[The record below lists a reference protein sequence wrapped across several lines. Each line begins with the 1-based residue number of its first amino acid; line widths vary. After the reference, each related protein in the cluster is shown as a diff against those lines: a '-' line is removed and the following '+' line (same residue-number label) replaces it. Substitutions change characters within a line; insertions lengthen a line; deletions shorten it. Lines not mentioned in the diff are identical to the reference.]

1 MACAHA
7 ELDSGKNPMSKQLVD
22 LLLKE
27 QLITQGDY
35 SSANEAFQKS
45 KTPHLKFLQQHNLI
59 NEQKIVEFF
68 AKKYSV
74 PSFDLSRYVIDPEIV
89 KILSAED
96 ARRFRLIPLQ
106 KAKGTLVVALAD
118 PTALSNLDDIKFRT
132 QMKIE
137 AVITTLT
144 AFDMAMDK
152 YYGAMNLIEKQVKQG
167 EADRVE
173 DIGGLNQEEAL
184 EIKDANDIDAPI
196 IQLVNQ
202 VLVDAIKKKASD
214 IHIEPYENSFRIRIR
229 IDGSLYEAMK
239 PPNQVKSA
247 VIARI
252 KIMAKMDI
260 AEKRLPQDGRIKI
273 RTPFGE
279 MDFRVSSMP
288 TVFGEKIVLR
298 LLNKGGLQT
307 DLLKLGF
314 EKEALDC
321 FTAAIHESYGMV
333 LVTGPTGSGKT
344 TTLYSALQDLNKITD
359 NISTAEDPVEY
370 NLEGINQVQIHGDIG
385 LNFAAALRTFMRQ
398 DPDIILVGEVRD
410 FETAEVS
417 IQAALTGHLV
427 LSTLHTNDAPSSI
440 TRLLNMGVEPF
451 LVTAAV
457 NLICA
462 QRLVRRI
469 CPNCKVEAQVNI
481 QRIMDLGIDPNAAK
495 QMKLFRGAGCALCAN
510 TGYSGR
516 FGIYEVMPF
525 SPQLKEA
532 VLAGA
537 NSLELKKKAMEEG
550 MRTLRMA
557 ALTKAAEGM
566 TTLEEALT
574 STAADF

>member
-1 MACAHA
+1 
-7 ELDSGKNPMSKQLVD
+7 MSKQFVD

-27 QLITQGDY
+27 QLITQGDFN
-35 SSANEAFQKS
+35 AADEAFQKQ
-45 KTPHLKFLQQHNLI
+45 KIPHLKFLQQQNI
-59 NEQKIVEFF
+59 VVEQRLVEHFS
-68 AKKYSV
+68 KKYSV
-74 PSFDLSRYVIDPEIV
+74 PSFDLSKYVIDPEVV

-106 KAKGTLVVALAD
+106 KARGTLVVALAD
-118 PTALSNLDDIKFRT
+118 PTALANLDDIKFRT
-132 QMKIE
+132 QMRIE
-137 AVITTLT
+137 AVITSLS
-144 AFDMAMDK
+144 AFDVAMDK
-152 YYGAMNLIEKQVKQG
+152 YYGAMNLIEKQVKVG
-167 EADRVE
+167 EADKVE
-173 DIGGLNQEEAL
+173 DMGLNQGDAH
-184 EIKDANDIDAPI
+184 EIKDANDIDAPV

-202 VLVDAIKKKASD
+202 ILVDAIKKKASD
-214 IHIEPYENSFRIRIR
+214 IHIEPYEASFRIRLR
-229 IDGSLYEAMK
+229 IDGALYEAMR
-239 PPNQVKSA
+239 PPFQVKNA
-247 VIARI
+247 VIARV

-288 TVFGEKIVLR
+288 TVFGEKVVLR
-298 LLNKGGLQT
+298 LLNKSGLQT

-314 EKEALDC
+314 EKAALES
-321 FTAAIHESYGMV
+321 FTDAIHESYGMV

-344 TTLYSALQDLNKITD
+344 TTLYSALQELNKITD

-370 NLEGINQVQIHGDIG
+370 NLEGINQVQIHSDIG

-457 NLICA
+457 NLIVA

-469 CPNCKVEAQVNI
+469 CPNCRVEAPVNM
-481 QRIMDLGIDPNAAK
+481 QRLMELGVDPAAAK
-495 QMKLFRGAGCALCAN
+495 QMKLYRGAGCPSCAS
-510 TGYSGR
+510 TGFAGR

-525 SPQLKEA
+525 TSTLKEA

-537 NSLELKKKAMEEG
+537 NSLELKRKAMEEG

-557 ALTKAAEGM
+557 AITKAAEGM

-574 STAADF
+574 STSADF

>member
-1 MACAHA
+1 
-7 ELDSGKNPMSKQLVD
+7 MSKQFVD

-35 SSANEAFQKS
+35 NAAEEAFQKQ
-45 KTPHLKFLQQHNLI
+45 KVPHIKYLQQQNIIQEQRLI
-59 NEQKIVEFF
+59 EHFS
-68 AKKYSV
+68 KKYSI
-74 PSFDLSRYVIDPEIV
+74 PSFDLNKYQIDPEVV

-106 KAKGTLVVALAD
+106 KAKGTLVIALSD
-118 PTALSNLDDIKFRT
+118 PTALANLDDIKFRT
-132 QMKIE
+132 QMRIE
-137 AVITTLT
+137 AVITSIS
-144 AFDMAMDK
+144 AFEAAMDK
-152 YYGAMNLIEKQVKQG
+152 YYGAMNLIEKQVKVG
-167 EADRVE
+167 EADKVE
-173 DIGGLNQEEAL
+173 DMGLNTDNAH
-184 EIKDANDIDAPI
+184 EIKDANEIDAPV

-214 IHIEPYENSFRIRIR
+214 IHIEPYENAFRIRLR
-229 IDGSLYEAMK
+229 IDGALYEAMR
-239 PPNQVKSA
+239 PPLQVKNA
-247 VIARI
+247 VIARV

-288 TVFGEKIVLR
+288 TVFGEKVVLR
-298 LLNKGGLQT
+298 LLNKSGLQT
-307 DLLKLGF
+307 DLMKLGF
-314 EKEALDC
+314 EKAALEAFLS
-321 FTAAIHESYGMV
+321 AIHEPYGMV

-344 TTLYSALQDLNKITD
+344 TTLYSALQELNKVSD

-370 NLEGINQVQIHGDIG
+370 NLEGINQVQIHSDIG
-385 LNFAAALRTFMRQ
+385 LTFAAALRTFMRQ

-410 FETAEVS
+410 YETAEVS

-427 LSTLHTNDAPSSI
+427 LSTLHTNDAPSSA

-451 LVTAAV
+451 LVTAAI

-462 QRLVRRI
+462 QRLLRRI
-469 CPNCKVEAQVNI
+469 CPNCRVEAPVNV
-481 QRIMDLGIDPNAAK
+481 QRLMELGVDPGAAK
-495 QMKLFRGAGCALCAN
+495 QMKLYRGTGCPSCSN
-510 TGYSGR
+510 TGYAGR

-525 SPQLKEA
+525 TSTLKEG
-532 VLAGA
+532 VLSGA
-537 NSLELKKKAMEEG
+537 NSLELKKRAIGEG

-557 ALTKAAEGM
+557 ALSKAAEGM

-574 STAADF
+574 NTASDF

>member
-1 MACAHA
+1 
-7 ELDSGKNPMSKQLVD
+7 MSKAFVD

-27 QLITQGDY
+27 QLISHGDF
-35 SSANEAFQKS
+35 SAAEEAFQKQ
-45 KTPHLKFLQQHNLI
+45 KVPHLKYLQQHNSFQ
-59 NEQKIVEFF
+59 EQKLVEHFS
-68 AKKYSV
+68 KKYSI
-74 PSFDLSRYVIDPEIV
+74 PSFDLNKYQIDPELV

-106 KAKGTLVVALAD
+106 KARGTLVVALAD
-118 PTALSNLDDIKFRT
+118 PTALANLDDIKFRT
-132 QMKIE
+132 QMRIE
-137 AVITTLT
+137 AVITSLS
-144 AFDMAMDK
+144 AFDAAMDK
-152 YYGAMNLIEKQVKQG
+152 YYGAMNLIEKQVKVG
-167 EADRVE
+167 EADKVE
-173 DIGGLNQEEAL
+173 DMGLAGADAH
-184 EIKDANDIDAPI
+184 EIKDGSEIDAPV

-202 VLVDAIKKKASD
+202 ILVDAIKKKASD
-214 IHIEPYENSFRIRIR
+214 IHIEPYENSFRVRFR
-229 IDGSLYEAMK
+229 IDGALYESIR
-239 PPNQVKSA
+239 PPTQVKSA
-247 VIARI
+247 VIARV

-288 TVFGEKIVLR
+288 TIFGEKMVLR
-298 LLNKGGLQT
+298 LLNKGGLQA
-307 DLLKLGF
+307 DLTKLGF
-314 EKEALDC
+314 EKRALES
-321 FTAAIHESYGMV
+321 FTDSIHESYGMV

-344 TTLYSALQDLNKITD
+344 TTLYSALQELNKTTD

-370 NLEGINQVQIHGDIG
+370 NLEGINQVQIHSDIG

-398 DPDIILVGEVRD
+398 DPDIILVGEIRD

-457 NLICA
+457 NLIVA
-462 QRLVRRI
+462 QRLLRRV
-469 CPNCKVEAQVNI
+469 CPNCRTETPVNV
-481 QRIMDLGIDPNAAK
+481 QRLTELGVDPNAAK
-495 QMKLFRGAGCALCAN
+495 QMKLYKGAGCASCAN
-510 TGYSGR
+510 TGFAGR

-525 SPQLKEA
+525 TQSLKEA

-537 NSLELKKKAMEEG
+537 NSLELKKKAMGEG

-557 ALTKAAEGM
+557 AITKAAEGM

>member
-1 MACAHA
+1 
-7 ELDSGKNPMSKQLVD
+7 MSKQLVD

-27 QLITQGDY
+27 GIITQGHFN
-35 SSANEAFQKS
+35 AAEEAFQKQ
-45 KTPHLKFLQQHNLI
+45 KVPHLKYLQQQNLI
-59 NEQKIVEFF
+59 QEQKIVEHFS
-68 AKKYSV
+68 KKYSI
-74 PSFDLSRYVIDPEIV
+74 PSFDLSKYVIDPEII

-96 ARRFRLIPLQ
+96 ARKFRLIPLQ
-106 KAKGTLVVALAD
+106 KAKGTLVIALAD
-118 PTALSNLDDIKFRT
+118 PTALANLDDIKFRT
-132 QMKIE
+132 QMRIE
-137 AVITTLT
+137 AVITSLT
-144 AFDMAMDK
+144 AFDAAMDK
-152 YYGAMNLIEKQVKQG
+152 YYGAMNLIEKQVKVG
-167 EADRVE
+167 EADKVE
-173 DIGGLNQEEAL
+173 DIGLNSADAH
-184 EIKDANDIDAPI
+184 EIKDANEIDAPI

-214 IHIEPYENSFRIRIR
+214 IHIEPYENAFRIRLR
-229 IDGSLYEAMK
+229 IDGALYEAMR
-239 PPNQVKSA
+239 PPMQVKSA
-247 VIARI
+247 VIARV

-273 RTPFGE
+273 KTPFGE

-314 EKEALDC
+314 EKQALES
-321 FTAAIHESYGMV
+321 FTKSIHESYGMV

-344 TTLYSALQDLNKITD
+344 TTLYSALQELNKVTD

-370 NLEGINQVQIHGDIG
+370 NLEGINQVQIHSDIG

-440 TRLLNMGVEPF
+440 TRLLNMGIEPF

-462 QRLVRRI
+462 QRLLRRI
-469 CPNCKVEAQVNI
+469 CPNCKVDSPVNV
-481 QRIMDLGIDPNAAK
+481 QRVMELGVDPVAAK
-495 QMKLFRGAGCALCAN
+495 QIKLYKGAGCASCSN

-525 SPQLKEA
+525 TQNLKEA

-550 MRTLRMA
+550 MRSLRMA
-557 ALTKAAEGM
+557 AISKAAEGM
-566 TTLEEALT
+566 TTLEEAL
-574 STAADF
+574 SNTAADF

>member
-1 MACAHA
+1 
-7 ELDSGKNPMSKQLVD
+7 MSKQLVD

-27 QLITQGDY
+27 NLITQADHN
-35 SSANEAFQKS
+35 AADEAFRKQKV
-45 KTPHLKFLQQHNLI
+45 PHLKYLQQHNLI
-59 NEQKIVEFF
+59 QEGKIVEYF
-68 AKKYSV
+68 AKKYSI
-74 PSFDLSRYVIDPEIV
+74 PSFDLSKYVIDGEIV
-89 KILSAED
+89 KIMTAED
-96 ARRFRLIPLQ
+96 VRRFRLIPLQ

-118 PTALSNLDDIKFRT
+118 PTALANLDDIKFRT
-132 QMKIE
+132 QLRIE
-137 AVITTLT
+137 AVITSLS
-144 AFDMAMDK
+144 AFEMAMDK
-152 YYGAMNLIEKQVKQG
+152 YYGALNLVEKQVKQG
-167 EADRVE
+167 EADAVE
-173 DIGGLNQEEAL
+173 ELGLGEGDAH
-184 EIKDANDIDAPI
+184 EIKDGSEIDAPI

-202 VLVDAIKKKASD
+202 ILVDAIKKKASD
-214 IHIEPYENSFRIRIR
+214 IHIEPYEHSFRVRIR
-229 IDGSLYEAMK
+229 IDGVLYEAMR
-239 PPNQVKSA
+239 PPNQVKNA
-247 VIARI
+247 VIARV

-279 MDFRVSSMP
+279 MDFRVSTMP
-288 TVFGEKIVLR
+288 TVFGEKVVMR
-298 LLNKGGLQT
+298 LLNKSGLQT

-314 EKEALDC
+314 EKSALEH
-321 FTAAIHESYGMV
+321 FTSAIHESYGMV

-344 TTLYSALQDLNKITD
+344 TTLYSALQELNKITD

-370 NLEGINQVQIHGDIG
+370 NLEGINQVQVHADIG

-398 DPDIILVGEVRD
+398 DPDIILVGEIRD

-440 TRLLNMGVEPF
+440 TRLLNMGIEPF

-462 QRLVRRI
+462 QRLIRRI
-469 CPNCKVEAQVNI
+469 CPNCKVETPVPI
-481 QRIMDLGIDPNAAK
+481 ERLMDLGIDPAAAK
-495 QMKLFRGAGCALCAN
+495 QMKVYKGTGCAQCAN

-516 FGIYEVMPF
+516 LGIYEVMPF
-525 SPQLKEA
+525 TATLKEA

-550 MRTLRMA
+550 MRSLRMS
-557 ALTKAAEGM
+557 ALTKVAEGM

-574 STAADF
+574 NTASDF

>member
-1 MACAHA
+1 MKGDWIFGIR
-7 ELDSGKNPMSKQLVD
+7 EDSMSKQFVD

-27 QLITQGDY
+27 QLITQGDFN
-35 SSANEAFQKS
+35 SAQEAFQKS
-45 KTPHLKFLQQHNLI
+45 KTPHLKFLQQNNLI
-59 NEQKIVEFF
+59 HEQKIMEYF

-74 PSFDLSRYVIDPEIV
+74 PSFDLMRYTIDPEIV

-106 KAKGTLVVALAD
+106 RAKGTLVVALAD

-137 AVITTLT
+137 AVLTTLS
-144 AFDMAMDK
+144 AFDQAMDK
-152 YYGAMNLIEKQVKQG
+152 YYGAMNMIEKQVKQG
-167 EADRVE
+167 EGDKVE
-173 DIGGLNQEEAL
+173 DISGLQDEAL
-184 EIKDANDIDAPI
+184 EIKDANDIDAPV

-214 IHIEPYENSFRIRIR
+214 VHFEPYENSFRVRIR
-229 IDGSLYEAMK
+229 IDGALYEAMK
-239 PPNQVKSA
+239 PPMQVKNA

-314 EKEALDC
+314 EKAALGS
-321 FTAAIHESYGMV
+321 FTNAIHASYGMV

-344 TTLYSALQDLNKITD
+344 TTLYSALQDLNKLD
-359 NISTAEDPVEY
+359 SNISTAEDPVEY
-370 NLEGINQVQIHGDIG
+370 NLEGINQVQIHSDIG

-398 DPDIILVGEVRD
+398 DPDIILVGEIRD

-417 IQAALTGHLV
+417 VQAALTGHLV
-427 LSTLHTNDAPSSI
+427 LSTLHTNDAPSSV

-469 CPNCKVEAQVNI
+469 CMNCKVEAQVNV
-481 QRIMDLGIDPNAAK
+481 QRLMDLGIDPAAAK
-495 QMKLFRGAGCALCAN
+495 QIKLFRGAGCAACAN

-516 FGIYEVMPF
+516 FGIYEIMPF
-525 SPQLKEA
+525 TATLKEA

-557 ALTKAAEGM
+557 ALTKAAEGL

-574 STAADF
+574 STSADF

>member
-1 MACAHA
+1 
-7 ELDSGKNPMSKQLVD
+7 MSKPFVD

-27 QLITQGDY
+27 QLITQGDFN
-35 SSANEAFQKS
+35 SAQEAFQKT
-45 KTPHLKFLQQHNLI
+45 KTPHLKYLQQHGLVH
-59 NEQKIVEFF
+59 EQKIMEYF

-74 PSFDLSRYVIDPEIV
+74 PSFDLMRYTIAPEVI

-137 AVITTLT
+137 AVLATLS
-144 AFDMAMDK
+144 AFEQAMDK
-152 YYGAMNLIEKQVKQG
+152 YYGAMNMVERQVKQG
-167 EADRVE
+167 EGDKVE
-173 DIGGLNQEEAL
+173 DIGGLQEEAL
-184 EIKDANDIDAPI
+184 EIKDANDIDAPV

-214 IHIEPYENSFRIRIR
+214 VHFEPYENSFRIRIR
-229 IDGSLYEAMK
+229 IDGALYEAMK
-239 PPNQVKSA
+239 PPMQVKNA

-314 EKEALDC
+314 EKAALSS
-321 FTAAIHESYGMV
+321 FTQSIHASYGMV

-344 TTLYSALQDLNKITD
+344 TTLYSALQELNKMSD

-370 NLEGINQVQIHGDIG
+370 NLEGINQVQIHSDIG

-398 DPDIILVGEVRD
+398 DPDIILVGEIRD

-417 IQAALTGHLV
+417 VQAALTGHLV

-469 CPNCKVEAQVNI
+469 CQNCKVEAQVNV
-481 QRIMDLGIDPNAAK
+481 QRLMDLGIDPAAAK
-495 QMKLFRGAGCALCAN
+495 QIKLYRGAGCAACAN
-510 TGYSGR
+510 TGYQGR
-516 FGIYEVMPF
+516 FGIYEIMPF
-525 SPQLKEA
+525 TPTLKEA

-557 ALTKAAEGM
+557 GLTKAAEGM

-574 STAADF
+574 STSADF

>member
-1 MACAHA
+1 
-7 ELDSGKNPMSKQLVD
+7 MSKQFVD

-27 QLITQGDY
+27 QLITQGDFN
-35 SSANEAFQKS
+35 AADEAFQKQ
-45 KTPHLKFLQQHNLI
+45 KVPHLKFLQQQNIIIESKL
-59 NEQKIVEFF
+59 VEHFS
-68 AKKYSV
+68 KKYSI
-74 PSFDLSRYVIDPEIV
+74 PSFDLAKYQIDPEIT
-89 KILSAED
+89 KILTAED

-106 KAKGTLVVALAD
+106 KARGTLVVALSD

-132 QMKIE
+132 QLRIE
-137 AVITTLT
+137 AVMTSLS
-144 AFDMAMDK
+144 AFDQAMDK
-152 YYGAMNLIEKQVKQG
+152 YYGAMNLIEKQVKVG
-167 EADRVE
+167 EADKVE
-173 DIGGLNQEEAL
+173 DMGLNTGDAH
-184 EIKDANDIDAPI
+184 EIKDANEIDAPV

-214 IHIEPYENSFRIRIR
+214 IHIEPYETSFRIRFR
-229 IDGSLYEAMK
+229 IDGALYETIR

-247 VIARI
+247 VIARV

-307 DLLKLGF
+307 DLMKLGF
-314 EKEALDC
+314 EKAALEN
-321 FTAAIHESYGMV
+321 FTDAIHESYGMV

-344 TTLYSALQDLNKITD
+344 TTLYSALQELNKISE

-370 NLEGINQVQIHGDIG
+370 NLEGINQVQIHSDIG

-457 NLICA
+457 NLIVA
-462 QRLVRRI
+462 QRLLRRI
-469 CPNCKVEAQVNI
+469 CQNCRVDAPVNM
-481 QRIMDLGIDPNAAK
+481 QRLMELGVDPGAAK
-495 QMKLFRGAGCALCAN
+495 QMKLFRGAGCPSCAN
-510 TGYSGR
+510 TGFTGR

-525 SPQLKEA
+525 TQTLKEA

-557 ALTKAAEGM
+557 AITKAAEGM

-574 STAADF
+574 STSADF

>member
-1 MACAHA
+1 
-7 ELDSGKNPMSKQLVD
+7 MSKQFVD

-35 SSANEAFQKS
+35 NAAVEAFQKQ
-45 KTPHLKFLQQHNLI
+45 KMPHLKFLQQQNI
-59 NEQKIVEFF
+59 VVEQKLVEHFS
-68 AKKYSV
+68 KKYSI
-74 PSFDLSRYVIDPEIV
+74 PSFDLSKYVIDPEVV

-106 KAKGTLVVALAD
+106 KARGTLVVALAD
-118 PTALSNLDDIKFRT
+118 ATALANLDDIKFRT
-132 QMKIE
+132 QMRIE
-137 AVITTLT
+137 AVITSIT
-144 AFDMAMDK
+144 AFEVAMDK
-152 YYGAMNLIEKQVKQG
+152 YYGAMNLIEKQVKVG
-167 EADRVE
+167 EADKVE
-173 DIGGLNQEEAL
+173 EMGLNAGDAH
-184 EIKDANDIDAPI
+184 EIKDANDIDAPV

-214 IHIEPYENSFRIRIR
+214 IHIEPYEATFRIRLR
-229 IDGSLYEAMK
+229 IDGALYEAMR
-239 PPNQVKSA
+239 PPFQVKNA
-247 VIARI
+247 VIARV

-314 EKEALDC
+314 EKAALHA
-321 FTAAIHESYGMV
+321 FTESIHESYGMV

-344 TTLYSALQDLNKITD
+344 TTLYSALQELNKITD

-370 NLEGINQVQIHGDIG
+370 NLEGINQVQIHSDIG

-457 NLICA
+457 NLIVA

-469 CPNCKVEAQVNI
+469 CPNCRVDAPVNM
-481 QRIMDLGIDPNAAK
+481 QRLMELGVDPGAAK
-495 QMKLFRGAGCALCAN
+495 VMKLYRGAGCPSCAN
-510 TGYSGR
+510 TGFAGR

-525 SPQLKEA
+525 TATLKEA

-537 NSLELKKKAMEEG
+537 NSLELKRKAMEEG

-557 ALTKAAEGM
+557 AITKAAEGM

-574 STAADF
+574 STSADF

>member
-1 MACAHA
+1 
-7 ELDSGKNPMSKQLVD
+7 MSKQFVD

-27 QLITQGDY
+27 QLITTGDFN
-35 SSANEAFQKS
+35 AAQEAFQKS
-45 KTPHLKFLQQHNLI
+45 KTPHLKHLQQMNLI
-59 NEQKIVEFF
+59 NEQKIVEYF

-74 PSFDLSRYVIDPEIV
+74 PSFDLTRYVIEPEVV
-89 KILSAED
+89 KILTAED

-106 KAKGTLVVALAD
+106 RAKGTLVVALAD

-137 AVITTLT
+137 AVITSLT
-144 AFDMAMDK
+144 AFDTAMDK
-152 YYGAMNLIEKQVKQG
+152 YYGAMNLIEKQVTND
-167 EADRVE
+167 ANAVVDMS
-173 DIGGLNQEEAL
+173 GLKEEAL
-184 EIKDANDIDAPI
+184 EIKDANDIDAPV

-202 VLVDAIKKKASD
+202 IMVDAIKKKASD
-214 IHIEPYENSFRIRIR
+214 IHIEPYETSFRVRIR
-229 IDGSLYEAMK
+229 IDGALYEAMR
-239 PPNQVKSA
+239 PPNQIKNA
-247 VIARI
+247 VIARV

-307 DLLKLGF
+307 DLMKLGF
-314 EKEALDC
+314 EKKALES
-321 FTAAIHESYGMV
+321 FSAAIHESYGMV

-344 TTLYSALQDLNKITD
+344 TTLYSALQELNKLD
-359 NISTAEDPVEY
+359 SNISTAEDPVEY
-370 NLEGINQVQIHGDIG
+370 NLEGINQVQIHSDIG

-462 QRLVRRI
+462 QRLLRRI
-469 CPNCKVEAQVNI
+469 CAQCRVEAQVNV
-481 QRIMDLGIDPNAAK
+481 QRLMDLGVEPAAAK
-495 QMKLFRGAGCALCAN
+495 QMKLFRGAGCAVCAN
-510 TGYSGR
+510 TGYQGR
-516 FGIYEVMPF
+516 FGIYEIMPF
-525 SPQLKEA
+525 TPTLKEA
-532 VLAGA
+532 VLGGA
-537 NSLELKKKAMEEG
+537 NSLELKKKALDEG
-550 MRTLRMA
+550 MRSLRMA
-557 ALTKAAEGM
+557 ALTKAAEGV

>member
-1 MACAHA
+1 
-7 ELDSGKNPMSKQLVD
+7 MSKQFVD

-27 QLITQGDY
+27 QLITQGDFN
-35 SSANEAFQKS
+35 AAQEAFQKQ
-45 KTPHLKFLQQHNLI
+45 KTPHLKYLQQQNLI
-59 NEQKIVEFF
+59 QEQKIVDYF

-74 PSFDLSRYVIDPEIV
+74 PAFDLTRYVIDPEVV
-89 KILSAED
+89 KILTAED

-118 PTALSNLDDIKFRT
+118 PTALQHLDDIKFRT

-137 AVITTLT
+137 AVITSLS

-152 YYGAMNLIEKQVKQG
+152 YYGAMNLIEKQVNTA
-167 EADRVE
+167 EANSVE
-173 DIGGLNQEEAL
+173 DMGLHQEEAL
-184 EIKDANDIDAPI
+184 EIKDANDIDAPV

-202 VLVDAIKKKASD
+202 ILVDAIKKKASD
-214 IHIEPYENSFRIRIR
+214 IHIEPYETTFRIRIR

-239 PPNQVKSA
+239 PPNQIKNA
-247 VIARI
+247 VIARV

-273 RTPFGE
+273 KTPFGE

-307 DLLKLGF
+307 DLMKLGF
-314 EKEALDC
+314 EKRALEA
-321 FTAAIHESYGMV
+321 FSSAIKESYGMV

-344 TTLYSALQDLNKITD
+344 TTLYSALQELNKLDT

-370 NLEGINQVQIHGDIG
+370 NLDGINQVQIHSDIG

-427 LSTLHTNDAPSSI
+427 MSTLHTNDAPSSI

-469 CPNCKVEAQVNI
+469 CSNCKVEAQVNV
-481 QRIMDLGIDPNAAK
+481 QKLMDLGIDPGAAK
-495 QMKLFRGAGCALCAN
+495 TMKMWRGAGCAMCAN

-516 FGIYEVMPF
+516 FGIYEIMPF
-525 SPQLKEA
+525 TANLKEA

-557 ALTKAAEGM
+557 ALTKVAEGM

>member
-1 MACAHA
+1 MKRY
-7 ELDSGKNPMSKQLVD
+7 GVQGRFMSKQFVD

-27 QLITQGDY
+27 QLITQGDFN
-35 SSANEAFQKS
+35 SAQEAFQKS
-45 KTPHLKFLQQHNLI
+45 KTPHLKFLQQHNAI
-59 NEQKIVEFF
+59 NEQKIVEHF

-74 PSFDLSRYVIDPEIV
+74 PSFDLMRYQIEPDVA
-89 KILSAED
+89 KILTPDD

-106 KAKGTLVVALAD
+106 RAKGTLVVALAD

-137 AVITTLT
+137 AVITTIS
-144 AFDMAMDK
+144 AFDMAIEK
-152 YYGAMNLIEKQVKQG
+152 YYGAMNLVEKQVKMG
-167 EADRVE
+167 EADKVE
-173 DIGGLNQEEAL
+173 DMGLLQEESI

-214 IHIEPYENSFRIRIR
+214 IHIEPYETSFRIRIR
-229 IDGSLYEAMK
+229 IDGSLYEAMR
-239 PPNQVKSA
+239 PPNQVKNA

-298 LLNKGGLQT
+298 LLNKSGLQT
-307 DLLKLGF
+307 DLMKLGF
-314 EKEALDC
+314 EKHALEA
-321 FTAAIHESYGMV
+321 FNAAIHESYGMV

-344 TTLYSALQDLNKITD
+344 TTLYSALQELNKITD

-370 NLEGINQVQIHGDIG
+370 NMEGINQVQIHSDIG

-427 LSTLHTNDAPSSI
+427 MSTLHTNDAPSSV

-457 NLICA
+457 NLVCA

-469 CPNCKVEAQVNI
+469 CQHCKVESPVPV
-481 QRIMDLGIDPNAAK
+481 QRLMDLGIDPGAAK
-495 QMKLFRGAGCALCAN
+495 QMKVFRGAGCTACAN

-516 FGIYEVMPF
+516 FGIYEIMPF
-525 SPQLKEA
+525 TASLKEA

-537 NSLELKKKAMEEG
+537 NSLELKKKAIEEG

-557 ALTKAAEGM
+557 GLTKVAEGM
-566 TTLEEALT
+566 TTLEEALAC
-574 STAADF
+574 TAADF

>member
-1 MACAHA
+1 
-7 ELDSGKNPMSKQLVD
+7 MSKSFVD

-27 QLITQGDY
+27 QLITQSD
-35 SSANEAFQKS
+35 AAAAEEAFQKT
-45 KTPHLKFLQQHNLI
+45 KTAHLKYLLEKGLI
-59 NEQKIVEFF
+59 QEARVVEYFS
-68 AKKYSV
+68 KKYSV
-74 PSFDLSRYVIDPEIV
+74 PSFDLGKYTIAPEII
-89 KILSAED
+89 KILTSED

-118 PTALSNLDDIKFRT
+118 PTALANLDDIKFRT
-132 QMKIE
+132 QLRIE
-137 AVITTLT
+137 AVITSIT
-144 AFDMAMDK
+144 AFEQALDK
-152 YYGAMNLIEKQVKQG
+152 YYGALNLVEKQVLSKAA
-167 EADRVE
+167 ENEVE
-173 DIGGLNQEEAL
+173 VSLGGNEAL
-184 EIKDANDIDAPI
+184 EIKDANEIDAPI

-202 VLVDAIKKKASD
+202 VLVEAIKKKASD
-214 IHIEPYENSFRIRIR
+214 IHIEPYETSFRIRLR
-229 IDGSLYEAMK
+229 IDGALYETMR
-239 PPNQVKSA
+239 PPTQVKNA

-260 AEKRLPQDGRIKI
+260 SEKRLPQDGRIKI
-273 RTPFGE
+273 KTPYGE

-288 TVFGEKIVLR
+288 TVFGEKVVMR

-307 DLLKLGF
+307 DLMKLGF
-314 EKEALDC
+314 EKAALKN
-321 FTAAIHESYGMV
+321 FISAIHESYGMV

-344 TTLYSALQDLNKITD
+344 TTLYSALQELNKISD

-370 NLEGINQVQIHGDIG
+370 NLEGINQVQIHSDIG

-462 QRLVRRI
+462 QRLLRRI
-469 CPNCKVEAQVNI
+469 CPNCKTELPPNVPRLLE
-481 QRIMDLGIDPNAAK
+481 LGIDPAAANA
-495 QMKLFRGAGCALCAN
+495 MKTFKGAGCASCAN
-510 TGYSGR
+510 TGFSGR

-525 SPQLKEA
+525 TSTLKEA

-566 TTLEEALT
+566 TTLEEALS
-574 STAADF
+574 STASDF

>member
-1 MACAHA
+1 
-7 ELDSGKNPMSKQLVD
+7 MSKQFAD

-27 QLITQGDY
+27 HLITQGDY
-35 SSANEAFQKS
+35 NAADEAFHKQKIA
-45 KTPHLKFLQQHNLI
+45 HLKFLHQHNLI
-59 NEQKIVEFF
+59 QEAKIVEHFS
-68 AKKYSV
+68 KKYSV
-74 PSFDLSRYVIDPEIV
+74 PSFDLAKYQIDPEII

-106 KAKGTLVVALAD
+106 KARGTLVVALAD
-118 PTALSNLDDIKFRT
+118 PTALAHLDDMKFRT
-132 QMKIE
+132 QLRIE
-137 AVITTLT
+137 AVITSIS
-144 AFDMAMDK
+144 AFDQALER
-152 YYGAMNLIEKQVKQG
+152 YYGALNLVEKQVKAG
-167 EADRVE
+167 EGDSVE
-173 DIGGLNQEEAL
+173 EMGLGGDDAH

-214 IHIEPYENSFRIRIR
+214 IHIEPYEHSFRVRLR
-229 IDGSLYEAMK
+229 IDGALYESMR
-239 PPNQVKSA
+239 PPNQVKNA
-247 VIARI
+247 VIARV
-252 KIMAKMDI
+252 KIMARMDI

-273 RTPFGE
+273 RTPLGE
-279 MDFRVSSMP
+279 MDFRVSTMP
-288 TVFGEKIVLR
+288 TVFGEKVVLR
-298 LLNKGGLQT
+298 LLNKSGLQT

-314 EKEALDC
+314 DKAALEH
-321 FTAAIHESYGMV
+321 FTASIHESYGMV

-344 TTLYSALQDLNKITD
+344 TTLYSALQELNKISD

-370 NLEGINQVQIHGDIG
+370 NLEGVNQVQIHSDIG

-417 IQAALTGHLV
+417 VQAALTGHLV

-462 QRLVRRI
+462 QRLMRRI
-469 CPNCKVEAQVNI
+469 CPNCKVEVPVPI
-481 QRIMDLGIDPNAAK
+481 QRLMDLGIDPVAAK
-495 QMKLFRGAGCALCAN
+495 QMKTYKGAGCPQCTN

-525 SPQLKEA
+525 RSELKEA

-537 NSLELKKKAMEEG
+537 NSIELKKRAMEAG

-557 ALTKAAEGM
+557 ALTKVAEGL

-574 STAADF
+574 NTAADF

>member
-1 MACAHA
+1 
-7 ELDSGKNPMSKQLVD
+7 MSKQFVD

-27 QLITQGDY
+27 HLITQGDY
-35 SSANEAFQKS
+35 NGAEEAFHKQKL
-45 KTPHLKFLQQHNLI
+45 PHLKFLQQHNLI
-59 NEQKIVEFF
+59 QEQKIVEHF
-68 AKKYSV
+68 AKKYSI
-74 PSFDLSRYVIDPEIV
+74 PSFDLNRYTIDTQV
-89 KILSAED
+89 AKIISAED
-96 ARRFRLIPLQ
+96 VRRFRLIPLQ

-118 PTALSNLDDIKFRT
+118 PTALANLDDIKFRT
-132 QMKIE
+132 QLKIE
-137 AVITTLT
+137 AVITTIT
-144 AFDMAMDK
+144 AFDAAMDK
-152 YYGAMNLIEKQVKQG
+152 YYGALNLVEKQVKVG
-167 EADRVE
+167 EADKVE
-173 DIGGLNQEEAL
+173 AIGLQEEEAH
-184 EIKDANDIDAPI
+184 EIKDANDIDAPV

-214 IHIEPYENSFRIRIR
+214 IHVEPYEHSFRIRIR
-229 IDGSLYEAMK
+229 IDGALYEMMR
-239 PPNQVKSA
+239 PPTQVKGA

-273 RTPFGE
+273 RTPHGE
-279 MDFRVSSMP
+279 MDFRVSTMP
-288 TVFGEKIVLR
+288 TVFGEKVVMR
-298 LLNKGGLQT
+298 LLNKSGLQT

-314 EKEALDC
+314 EKQALDS
-321 FTAAIHESYGMV
+321 FTKAIHESYGMV

-344 TTLYSALQDLNKITD
+344 TTLYSALQELNKITE

-370 NLEGINQVQIHGDIG
+370 NLEGINQVQIHSDIG
-385 LNFAAALRTFMRQ
+385 LNFASALRTFMRQ

-462 QRLVRRI
+462 QRLVRKI
-469 CPNCKVEAQVNI
+469 CSNCKVDAQVNM
-481 QRIMDLGIDPNAAK
+481 QKLLDLGIDPAAAK
-495 QMKLFRGAGCALCAN
+495 QMRTFKGAGCSQCSN
-510 TGYSGR
+510 TGFSGR

-525 SPQLKEA
+525 SSALKEA
-532 VLAGA
+532 VLGGA
-537 NSLELKKKAMEEG
+537 NSLTLKKKAMEEG

-557 ALTKAAEGM
+557 ALTKVAEGM
-566 TTLEEALT
+566 TTLEEALS
-574 STAADF
+574 STASDF

>member
-1 MACAHA
+1 
-7 ELDSGKNPMSKQLVD
+7 MSKQFVD

-27 QLITQGDY
+27 GIISQGHFNA
-35 SSANEAFQKS
+35 SEEAFQKQ
-45 KTPHLKFLQQHNLI
+45 KVPHLKYLQQQNLI
-59 NEQKIVEFF
+59 QEQKIVEHFS
-68 AKKYSV
+68 KKYSI
-74 PSFDLSRYVIDPEIV
+74 PSFDLSKYVIDPEII

-96 ARRFRLIPLQ
+96 ARKFRLIPLQ
-106 KAKGTLVVALAD
+106 KAKGTLVIALAD
-118 PTALSNLDDIKFRT
+118 PTALANLDDIKFRT
-132 QMKIE
+132 QMRIE
-137 AVITTLT
+137 AVITSLT
-144 AFDMAMDK
+144 AFDAAMDK
-152 YYGAMNLIEKQVKQG
+152 YYGAMNLIEKQVKVG
-167 EADRVE
+167 EADKVE
-173 DIGGLNQEEAL
+173 DIGLNSADAH
-184 EIKDANDIDAPI
+184 EIKDANEIDAPI

-214 IHIEPYENSFRIRIR
+214 IHIEPYENTFRIRLR
-229 IDGSLYEAMK
+229 IDGALYEAMR
-239 PPNQVKSA
+239 PPMQVKSA
-247 VIARI
+247 VIARV

-273 RTPFGE
+273 KTPFGE

-307 DLLKLGF
+307 DLMKLGF
-314 EKEALDC
+314 EKLALES
-321 FTAAIHESYGMV
+321 FTKSIHESYGMV

-344 TTLYSALQDLNKITD
+344 TTLYSALQELNKITD

-370 NLEGINQVQIHGDIG
+370 NLDGINQVQIHSDIG

-398 DPDIILVGEVRD
+398 DPDIILVGEIRD

-440 TRLLNMGVEPF
+440 TRLLNMGIEPF

-462 QRLVRRI
+462 QRLLRRI
-469 CPNCKVEAQVNI
+469 CPNCKVDSPVNI
-481 QRIMDLGIDPNAAK
+481 QRIMELGVDPVAAK
-495 QMKLFRGAGCALCAN
+495 QMRLYKGAGCASCSN

-525 SPQLKEA
+525 TQNLKEA

-557 ALTKAAEGM
+557 AISKAAEGM
-566 TTLEEALT
+566 TTLEEAL
-574 STAADF
+574 SNTAADF

>member
-1 MACAHA
+1 
-7 ELDSGKNPMSKQLVD
+7 MSKQFVD

-27 QLITQGDY
+27 QLITQGDFN
-35 SSANEAFQKS
+35 STQEAFQKT

-59 NEQKIVEFF
+59 NEQKIMEYF

-74 PSFDLSRYVIDPEIV
+74 PSFDLMRYVISPDV
-89 KILSAED
+89 AKILTAED

-137 AVITTLT
+137 AVITTLS

-152 YYGAMNLIEKQVKQG
+152 YYGAMNLIEKQVKAG
-167 EADRVE
+167 EADKVE
-173 DIGGLNQEEAL
+173 DMGLNQDESI

-214 IHIEPYENSFRIRIR
+214 IHIEPYETSFRIRIR
-229 IDGSLYEAMK
+229 IDGALYEAMK
-239 PPNQVKSA
+239 PPNQVKNA
-247 VIARI
+247 VIARV

-307 DLLKLGF
+307 DLMKLGF
-314 EKEALDC
+314 ERAALDS
-321 FTAAIHESYGMV
+321 FNAAIHESYGMV

-344 TTLYSALQDLNKITD
+344 TTLYSALQELNKLD
-359 NISTAEDPVEY
+359 SNISTAEDPVEY
-370 NLEGINQVQIHGDIG
+370 NLEGINQVQIHSDIG

-462 QRLVRRI
+462 QRLVRKI
-469 CPNCKVEAQVNI
+469 CQQCKVEAQVNV
-481 QRIMDLGIDPNAAK
+481 QRLMDLGIDPSVVK
-495 QMKLFRGAGCALCAN
+495 QMKLYRGAGCAVCAN
-510 TGYSGR
+510 TGYQGR
-516 FGIYEVMPF
+516 FGIYEIMPF
-525 SPQLKEA
+525 TSTLKEA
-532 VLAGA
+532 VLGGA
-537 NSLELKKKAMEEG
+537 NSLELKRKAMEEG

-574 STAADF
+574 STSADF

>member
-1 MACAHA
+1 
-7 ELDSGKNPMSKQLVD
+7 MSKPFVD

-35 SSANEAFQKS
+35 NAADEAFQKQ
-45 KTPHLKFLQQHNLI
+45 KIPHLKYLQQN
-59 NEQKIVEFF
+59 NAIVESRLVEHFS
-68 AKKYSV
+68 KKYSV
-74 PSFDLSRYVIDPEIV
+74 PSFDLSKYVIEPEII
-89 KILSAED
+89 KILTAED
-96 ARRFRLIPLQ
+96 ARRFRLVPLQ

-132 QMKIE
+132 QLRIE
-137 AVITTLT
+137 AVITSLS
-144 AFDMAMDK
+144 AFDMAMEK
-152 YYGAMNLIEKQVKQG
+152 YYGALNLIEKQVKVG
-167 EADRVE
+167 EADKVE
-173 DIGGLNQEEAL
+173 DLGLNQGDAH
-184 EIKDANDIDAPI
+184 EISDGSQIDAPI

-214 IHIEPYENSFRIRIR
+214 IHIEPYENSFRIRLR
-229 IDGSLYEAMK
+229 IDGALYEAMR
-239 PPNQVKSA
+239 PPMQVKSA
-247 VIARI
+247 VIARV

-273 RTPFGE
+273 KTPFGE

-298 LLNKGGLQT
+298 LLNKSGLQT

-314 EKEALDC
+314 EKNALES
-321 FTAAIHESYGMV
+321 FTKAIHEPYGMV

-344 TTLYSALQDLNKITD
+344 TTLYSALQELNKITD

-370 NLEGINQVQIHGDIG
+370 NLEGINQVQIHSDIG

-427 LSTLHTNDAPSSI
+427 LSTLHTNDAPSSV

-451 LVTAAV
+451 LVTAAL
-457 NLICA
+457 NLVCA
-462 QRLVRRI
+462 QRLLRRI
-469 CPNCKVEAQVNI
+469 CPNCKVEVQVNMK
-481 QRIMDLGIDPNAAK
+481 RIMELGVDPVAAK
-495 QMKLFRGAGCALCAN
+495 GMKLYRGAGCANCAN
-510 TGYSGR
+510 TGFSGR
-516 FGIYEVMPF
+516 FGIYEIMPF
-525 SPQLKEA
+525 TQTLKEA

-550 MRTLRMA
+550 MRSLRMA
-557 ALTKAAEGM
+557 GITKAAEGM

>member
-1 MACAHA
+1 
-7 ELDSGKNPMSKQLVD
+7 MSKPFVD
-22 LLLKE
+22 LLFKE
-27 QLITQGDY
+27 QLITKGDFN
-35 SSANEAFQKS
+35 SCQEAFQKT

-74 PSFDLSRYVIDPEIV
+74 PSFDLTRYTIDPEV
-89 KILSAED
+89 AKILTAED

-144 AFDMAMDK
+144 AFELAMDK

-167 EADRVE
+167 ESEKVE
-173 DIGGLNQEEAL
+173 DMGLSNNEQDSI

-214 IHIEPYENSFRIRIR
+214 IHVEPYETSFRIRIR
-229 IDGSLYEAMK
+229 IDGSLYEAMR
-239 PPNQVKSA
+239 PPNQVKNA

-288 TVFGEKIVLR
+288 TVFGEKMVLR
-298 LLNKGGLQT
+298 LLNKSGLQT
-307 DLLKLGF
+307 DLMKLGF
-314 EKEALDC
+314 EKAALES
-321 FTAAIHESYGMV
+321 FNSAIHESYGMV

-344 TTLYSALQDLNKITD
+344 TTLYSALQELNKLD
-359 NISTAEDPVEY
+359 SNISTAEDPVEY
-370 NLEGINQVQIHGDIG
+370 NLEGINQVQIHSDIG

-417 IQAALTGHLV
+417 VQAALTGHLV

-462 QRLVRRI
+462 QRLVRKI
-469 CPNCKVEAQVNI
+469 CQQCKMEAQVNV
-481 QRIMDLGIDPNAAK
+481 QRLMDLGIDPNVVK
-495 QMKLFRGAGCALCAN
+495 QMKLYRGAGCSICAN

-516 FGIYEVMPF
+516 FGIYEIMPF
-525 SPQLKEA
+525 TATLKEA
-532 VLAGA
+532 VLGGA
-537 NSLELKKKAMEEG
+537 NSLELKRKAMEEG

-574 STAADF
+574 STSADF

>member
-1 MACAHA
+1 
-7 ELDSGKNPMSKQLVD
+7 MSKQFVD

-27 QLITQGDY
+27 QLITQGDFN
-35 SSANEAFQKS
+35 AAQEAFQKQ
-45 KTPHLKFLQQHNLI
+45 KTPHLKYLQQQNLVQ
-59 NEQKIVEFF
+59 EQKIVDHF

-74 PSFDLSRYVIDPEIV
+74 PAFDLSRYVIDAEIA

-118 PTALSNLDDIKFRT
+118 PTALQHLDDIKFRT

-137 AVITTLT
+137 AVITSLT
-144 AFDMAMDK
+144 AFDQAMDK
-152 YYGAMNLIEKQVKQG
+152 YYGAMNLIEKQVNTA
-167 EADRVE
+167 EAGSVE
-173 DIGGLNQEEAL
+173 DMGLHKEEAL
-184 EIKDANDIDAPI
+184 EIKDANDIDAPV

-202 VLVDAIKKKASD
+202 ILVDAIKKKASD
-214 IHIEPYENSFRIRIR
+214 IHIEPYEHSFRIRIR

-239 PPNQVKSA
+239 PPNQIKNA
-247 VIARI
+247 VIARV

-298 LLNKGGLQT
+298 LLNKGGLQA
-307 DLLKLGF
+307 DLMKLGF
-314 EKEALDC
+314 EKKALES
-321 FTAAIHESYGMV
+321 FITAIHESYGMV

-344 TTLYSALQDLNKITD
+344 TTLYSALQDLNKLDT

-370 NLEGINQVQIHGDIG
+370 NLEGINQVQIHSDIG

-398 DPDIILVGEVRD
+398 DPDVILVGEVRD

-427 LSTLHTNDAPSSI
+427 MSTLHTNDAPSSI

-469 CPNCKVEAQVNI
+469 CSNCKVEAQVNV
-481 QRIMDLGIDPNAAK
+481 QKMMDLGIDPSAAK
-495 QMKLFRGAGCALCAN
+495 QMQMFRGAGCAMCAN

-516 FGIYEVMPF
+516 FGIYEIMPF
-525 SPQLKEA
+525 TAVLKES
-532 VLAGA
+532 VLSGA
-537 NSLELKKKAMEEG
+537 NSLELKKKAMDEG

-557 ALTKAAEGM
+557 ALTKVAEGM

>member
-1 MACAHA
+1 
-7 ELDSGKNPMSKQLVD
+7 MSKSFVD
-22 LLLKE
+22 LLVKE
-27 QLITQGDY
+27 QLITAGD
-35 SSANEAFQKS
+35 AAAAEDAFQKQ
-45 KTPHLKFLQQHNLI
+45 KTPHLKYLLSHNLVQE
-59 NEQKIVEFF
+59 NRLVEHFS
-68 AKKYSV
+68 KKYSI
-74 PSFDLSRYVIDPEIV
+74 PSFDLAKYTIAPEII
-89 KILSAED
+89 KILTAEE
-96 ARRFRLIPLQ
+96 ARRFRLVPLQ

-118 PTALSNLDDIKFRT
+118 PTALANLDDIKFRT
-132 QMKIE
+132 QLRIE
-137 AVITTLT
+137 AVMTTVT
-144 AFDMAMDK
+144 AFDQAIDK
-152 YYGAMNLIEKQVKQG
+152 YYGALNLVEKQMMSKQADVSEDDVVLSG
-167 EADRVE
+167 GNEAH
-173 DIGGLNQEEAL
+173 
-184 EIKDANDIDAPI
+184 EIKDANEIDAPI

-214 IHIEPYENSFRIRIR
+214 IHFEPYETSFRVRLR
-229 IDGSLYEAMK
+229 IDGALYETMR
-239 PPNQVKSA
+239 PPNQVKGA
-247 VIARI
+247 VIARV

-273 RTPFGE
+273 KTPYGE

-288 TVFGEKIVLR
+288 TVFGEKMVLR
-298 LLNKGGLQT
+298 LLNKSGLQT
-307 DLLKLGF
+307 DLMKLGF
-314 EKEALDC
+314 EKNALNH
-321 FTAAIHESYGMV
+321 FIKAIHESYGMV

-344 TTLYSALQDLNKITD
+344 TTLYSALQELNKITD

-370 NLEGINQVQIHGDIG
+370 NLEGINQVQIHSDIG

-462 QRLVRRI
+462 QRLIRRI
-469 CPNCKVEAQVNI
+469 CQNCRTEAPANI
-481 QRIMDLGIDPNAAK
+481 PRLLELGIDPAAAK
-495 QMKLFRGAGCALCAN
+495 QMKTYKGAGCASCAN
-510 TGYSGR
+510 TGFSGR
-516 FGIYEVMPF
+516 LGIYEVMPF
-525 SPQLKEA
+525 TANLKEA
-532 VLAGA
+532 VLGGA

-557 ALTKAAEGM
+557 ALTKVAEGM
-566 TTLEEALT
+566 TTLEEALS
-574 STAADF
+574 STASDF

>member
-1 MACAHA
+1 
-7 ELDSGKNPMSKQLVD
+7 MSKSFVD

-27 QLITQGDY
+27 QLITQSD
-35 SSANEAFQKS
+35 AAAAEEAFQKT
-45 KTPHLKFLQQHNLI
+45 KTAHLKYLLEKGLI
-59 NEQKIVEFF
+59 QEARVVEYFS
-68 AKKYSV
+68 KKYSV
-74 PSFDLSRYVIDPEIV
+74 PSFDLGKYTIAPEII
-89 KILSAED
+89 KILTSED

-118 PTALSNLDDIKFRT
+118 PTALANLDDIKFRT
-132 QMKIE
+132 QLRIE
-137 AVITTLT
+137 AVITSIT
-144 AFDMAMDK
+144 AFEQALDK
-152 YYGAMNLIEKQVKQG
+152 YYGALNLVEKQVLSKAA
-167 EADRVE
+167 ENEVE
-173 DIGGLNQEEAL
+173 VSLGGNEAL
-184 EIKDANDIDAPI
+184 EIKDANEIDAPI

-202 VLVDAIKKKASD
+202 VLVEAIKKKASD
-214 IHIEPYENSFRIRIR
+214 IHIEPYETSFRIRLR
-229 IDGSLYEAMK
+229 IDGALYETMR
-239 PPNQVKSA
+239 PPTQVKNA

-260 AEKRLPQDGRIKI
+260 SEKRLPQDGRIKI
-273 RTPFGE
+273 KTPYGE

-288 TVFGEKIVLR
+288 TVFGEKVVMR

-307 DLLKLGF
+307 DLMKLGF
-314 EKEALDC
+314 EKAALKN
-321 FTAAIHESYGMV
+321 FISAIHESYGMV

-344 TTLYSALQDLNKITD
+344 TTLYSALQELNKISD

-370 NLEGINQVQIHGDIG
+370 NLEGINQVQIHSDIG

-462 QRLVRRI
+462 QRLLRRI
-469 CPNCKVEAQVNI
+469 CPNCKTELPPNVPRLLE
-481 QRIMDLGIDPNAAK
+481 LGIDPAAANA
-495 QMKLFRGAGCALCAN
+495 MKTFKGAGCSSCAN
-510 TGYSGR
+510 TGFSGR

-525 SPQLKEA
+525 TSTLKEA

-566 TTLEEALT
+566 TTLEEALS
-574 STAADF
+574 STASDF

>member
-1 MACAHA
+1 
-7 ELDSGKNPMSKQLVD
+7 MSKAFVD

-27 QLITQGDY
+27 QLISHGDY
-35 SSANEAFQKS
+35 SAAEEAFQKQ
-45 KTPHLKFLQQHNLI
+45 KVPHLKYLQQHNSFQ
-59 NEQKIVEFF
+59 EQKLVEHFS
-68 AKKYSV
+68 KKYSI
-74 PSFDLSRYVIDPEIV
+74 PSFDLNKYQIDPELV

-106 KAKGTLVVALAD
+106 KARGTLVVALAD
-118 PTALSNLDDIKFRT
+118 PTALANLDDIKFRT
-132 QMKIE
+132 QMRIE
-137 AVITTLT
+137 AVITSLS
-144 AFDMAMDK
+144 AFDAAMDK
-152 YYGAMNLIEKQVKQG
+152 YYGAMNLIEKQVKVG
-167 EADRVE
+167 EADKVE
-173 DIGGLNQEEAL
+173 DMGLAGADAH
-184 EIKDANDIDAPI
+184 EIKDGSEIDAPV

-202 VLVDAIKKKASD
+202 ILVDAIKKKASD
-214 IHIEPYENSFRIRIR
+214 IHIEPYENSFRVRFR
-229 IDGSLYEAMK
+229 IDGALYESLR
-239 PPNQVKSA
+239 PPTQVKSA
-247 VIARI
+247 VIARV

-288 TVFGEKIVLR
+288 TIFGEKMVLR
-298 LLNKGGLQT
+298 LLNKGGLQA
-307 DLLKLGF
+307 DLTKLGF
-314 EKEALDC
+314 EKKALAN
-321 FTAAIHESYGMV
+321 FTDSIHESYGMV

-344 TTLYSALQDLNKITD
+344 TTLYSALQELNKSTD

-370 NLEGINQVQIHGDIG
+370 NLEGINQVQIHSDIG

-398 DPDIILVGEVRD
+398 DPDIILVGEIRD

-457 NLICA
+457 NLIVA
-462 QRLVRRI
+462 QRLLRRV
-469 CPNCKVEAQVNI
+469 CPNCRTETPVNV
-481 QRIMDLGIDPNAAK
+481 QRLTELGVDANAAK
-495 QMKLFRGAGCALCAN
+495 QMKLYKGAGCASCAN
-510 TGYSGR
+510 TGFAGR

-525 SPQLKEA
+525 TQNLKEA

-537 NSLELKKKAMEEG
+537 NSLELKKKAMGEG

-557 ALTKAAEGM
+557 AITKAAEGM

>member
-1 MACAHA
+1 
-7 ELDSGKNPMSKQLVD
+7 MSKQLVD

-27 QLITQGDY
+27 ALITQGHFN
-35 SSANEAFQKS
+35 AAEEAFQKQ
-45 KTPHLKFLQQHNLI
+45 KVPHLKYLQQQNLI
-59 NEQKIVEFF
+59 QEQKIIEHFS
-68 AKKYSV
+68 KKYSI
-74 PSFDLSRYVIDPEIV
+74 PSFDLNKYVIDPEIV
-89 KILSAED
+89 KILSTED

-118 PTALSNLDDIKFRT
+118 PTALANLDDIKFRT
-132 QMKIE
+132 QMRIE
-137 AVITTLT
+137 AVITSLS
-144 AFDMAMDK
+144 AFEAAMDK
-152 YYGAMNLIEKQVKQG
+152 YYGAMNLIEKQVKVG
-167 EADRVE
+167 EADKVE
-173 DIGGLNQEEAL
+173 DIGLNSADAH
-184 EIKDANDIDAPI
+184 EIKDANEIDAPI

-214 IHIEPYENSFRIRIR
+214 IHIEPYENAFRIRMR
-229 IDGSLYEAMK
+229 IDGALYEAMR
-239 PPNQVKSA
+239 PPMQVKSA
-247 VIARI
+247 VIARV

-273 RTPFGE
+273 KTPFGE

-314 EKEALDC
+314 EKQALES
-321 FTAAIHESYGMV
+321 FTKSIHESYGMV

-344 TTLYSALQDLNKITD
+344 TTLYSALQELNKITD

-370 NLEGINQVQIHGDIG
+370 NLEGINQVQIHSDIG

-398 DPDIILVGEVRD
+398 DPDIILVGEIRD

-440 TRLLNMGVEPF
+440 TRLLNMGIEPF

-462 QRLVRRI
+462 QRLLRRI
-469 CPNCKVEAQVNI
+469 CPNCKVDSPVNI
-481 QRIMDLGIDPNAAK
+481 QRIMELGVDPVSAK
-495 QMKLFRGAGCALCAN
+495 QMKLYKGAGCATCSN

-525 SPQLKEA
+525 TQGLKEA

-557 ALTKAAEGM
+557 AISKAAEGM
-566 TTLEEALT
+566 TTLEEAL
-574 STAADF
+574 SNTAADF

>member
-1 MACAHA
+1 
-7 ELDSGKNPMSKQLVD
+7 MSKQFVD

-27 QLITQGDY
+27 QIITQGDY
-35 SSANEAFQKS
+35 NAAEEAFQKQ
-45 KTPHLKFLQQHNLI
+45 KTPHIKFLQQHGLVQ
-59 NEQKIVEFF
+59 EAKLVEHF
-68 AKKYSV
+68 AKKYSI
-74 PSFDLSRYVIDPEIV
+74 PSFDLNKYQIDPEV
-89 KILSAED
+89 LKILTPDD

-118 PTALSNLDDIKFRT
+118 PTALANLDDIKFRT
-132 QMKIE
+132 QLRIE
-137 AVITTLT
+137 AVITTLS
-144 AFDMAMDK
+144 AFDAAMDR
-152 YYGAMNLIEKQVKQG
+152 YFGALNLVEKQVRVG
-167 EADRVE
+167 EADKVE
-173 DIGGLNQEEAL
+173 DLGLNNEDAH

-202 VLVDAIKKKASD
+202 LLVDAIKKKASD
-214 IHIEPYENSFRIRIR
+214 IHVEPYEASFRIRFR
-229 IDGSLYEAMK
+229 IDGALYEVMR
-239 PPNQVKSA
+239 PPNQVKNA
-247 VIARI
+247 VIARF

-273 RTPFGE
+273 RTPLGE

-298 LLNKGGLQT
+298 LLNKSGLQT

-314 EKEALDC
+314 EKAALES
-321 FTAAIHESYGMV
+321 FTKSIHESYGMV

-344 TTLYSALQDLNKITD
+344 TTLYSALQELNKITD

-370 NLEGINQVQIHGDIG
+370 NLEGINQVQIHSDIG

-398 DPDIILVGEVRD
+398 DPDIILVGEIRD

-417 IQAALTGHLV
+417 VQAALTGHLV

-469 CPNCKVEAQVNI
+469 CPNCKVESKVNV
-481 QRIMDLGIDPNAAK
+481 QRLLDLGIDPGAAK
-495 QMKLFRGAGCALCAN
+495 QMKVYKGAGCASCAN
-510 TGYSGR
+510 TGYAGR

-525 SPQLKEA
+525 TATLKEA

-557 ALTKAAEGM
+557 ALTKVAEGM
-566 TTLEEALT
+566 TTLEEALS
-574 STAADF
+574 STASDF